1 MLSRGVSARQTV
13 ALQVQQARRFAQQP
27 ALRSNAKAVK
37 PSAAVALASSQSR
50 FVDVSVALELA
61 ETRRAWEHAA
71 GAGQALNYWR
81 SAALAAGACGALGFF
96 DEYEPAACAGS
107 SSDKGEDVVEQA
119 KKKLQELSTSA
130 VAQLAAL
137 LPEDYSNLQKKVDD
151 FLASGQGGQ
160 ISWGFCMG
168 ACSGFALKK
177 VSKLGAVAVG
187 SLFILLQCAS
197 YSGYID
203 VDYKKMERDVK
214 NYLDINKHSQSD
226 VALGTTNGSWADIK
240 MAEGLKKRSNTAQNL
255 MFYVEEQ
262 KRLYQELPFSVLPGM
277 RRQSFQ
283 RERSY
288 SNLRSRS
295 SWGSFTNLV
304 ARGEDQ
310 PLLGAEDE
318 FPEPGYTFPLLL
330 SCGVAL
336 MSAFQFGYNTG
347 ATGGINPAV
356 IFPGHTDLQWAIC
369 VSIFAVGGPI
379 GSLTAGQVSSVLGRK
394 KALLVD
400 SFLFIIAGAIMAFA
414 VNIYALILGRFLVGF
429 ASGTVSVVV
438 PLYLGELAPPNLR
451 GALGTGYQ
459 LFMVMGILAADLM
472 AFGFSGESDGMAQ
485 PGWRFLFGF
494 TAIPGI
500 LQLALASLLTESPRW
515 LLTKNKPKEAAEI
528 LRRLRG
534 SNDVYEEIDS
544 ICSASDNES
553 GANTGIWAV
562 LQDRSIRFPLVVA
575 VVLQLAQ
582 QFSGINA
589 VMFYASSFFQNV
601 GLEDPLVGA
610 TLVYTV
616 NVIST
621 GVALVLMDTA
631 GRRPL
636 LIYSAAG
643 MVVSSVVLTLGLMNL
658 LPFASMAS
666 VGGVMCFVWFFEI
679 GLGPIP
685 WLIVAEMFPAK
696 PRPTAMS
703 IATMVNWSCSFLV
716 GLLFPTMQSLLGKY
730 TFVPFGLALCLALSF
745 ILKYVPETKGKTISE
760 IQAELQLQ
768 QQK

>member
-1 MLSRGVSARQTV
+1 MQ
-13 ALQVQQARRFAQQP
+13 
-27 ALRSNAKAVK
+27 
-37 PSAAVALASSQSR
+37 
-50 FVDVSVALELA
+50 
-61 ETRRAWEHAA
+61 
-71 GAGQALNYWR
+71 
-81 SAALAAGACGALGFF
+81 
-96 DEYEPAACAGS
+96 
-107 SSDKGEDVVEQA
+107 
-119 KKKLQELSTSA
+119 
-130 VAQLAAL
+130 
-137 LPEDYSNLQKKVDD
+137 
-151 FLASGQGGQ
+151 
-160 ISWGFCMG
+160 
-168 ACSGFALKK
+168 
-177 VSKLGAVAVG
+177 
-187 SLFILLQCAS
+187 
-197 YSGYID
+197 
-203 VDYKKMERDVK
+203 
-214 NYLDINKHSQSD
+214 HSQSD
-226 VALGTTNGSWADIK
+226 VALGTNGSWADLKI
-240 MAEGLKKRSNTAQNL
+240 AEGLKKRSNTAQNL
-255 MFYVEEQ
+255 QFYVEEQ

-283 RERSY
+283 RERSF
-288 SNLRSRS
+288 SNLKSRS

-310 PLLGAEDE
+310 PLLGADDD
-318 FPEPGYTFPLLL
+318 
-330 SCGVAL
+330 CGVAL

-347 ATGGINPAV
+347 VTGGINPDI
-356 IFPGHTDLQWAIC
+356 IFPGHSDMQWAVC

-379 GSLTAGQVSSVLGRK
+379 GSLTAGH
-394 KALLVD
+394 ALLVD
-400 SFLFIIAGAIMAFA
+400 SFLFIIAGAIMALS

-459 LFMVMGILAADLM
+459 LFMVMGILAADLL
-472 AFGFSGESDGMAQ
+472 AFKYSGESQGIAQ
-485 PGWRFLFGF
+485 PGWRLLFGF
-494 TAIPGI
+494 TAVPGI

-515 LLTKNKPKEAAEI
+515 LLTKNRPKEAADI

-553 GANTGIWAV
+553 GANTGIWDV
-562 LQDRSIRFPLVVA
+562 LKDRSIRFPLVAA
-575 VVLQLAQ
+575 VVLQVAQ

-589 VMFYASSFFQNV
+589 VMFYASSFFKNV
-601 GLEDPLVGA
+601 GLKDPLVGA

-636 LIYSAAG
+636 LIYSAIG
-643 MVVSSVVLTLGLMNL
+643 MIISSIVLTLGLMNA

-716 GLLFPTMQSLLGKY
+716 GLTFPTMQRELGEY
-730 TFVPFGLALCLALSF
+730 TF
-745 ILKYVPETKGKTISE
+745 GKTIQE
-760 IQAELQLQ
+760 IQDELRLKKKQSMEV
-768 QQK
+768 

>member
-1 MLSRGVSARQTV
+1 MQ
-13 ALQVQQARRFAQQP
+13 
-27 ALRSNAKAVK
+27 
-37 PSAAVALASSQSR
+37 
-50 FVDVSVALELA
+50 
-61 ETRRAWEHAA
+61 
-71 GAGQALNYWR
+71 
-81 SAALAAGACGALGFF
+81 
-96 DEYEPAACAGS
+96 
-107 SSDKGEDVVEQA
+107 
-119 KKKLQELSTSA
+119 
-130 VAQLAAL
+130 
-137 LPEDYSNLQKKVDD
+137 
-151 FLASGQGGQ
+151 
-160 ISWGFCMG
+160 
-168 ACSGFALKK
+168 
-177 VSKLGAVAVG
+177 
-187 SLFILLQCAS
+187 
-197 YSGYID
+197 
-203 VDYKKMERDVK
+203 
-214 NYLDINKHSQSD
+214 HSQSD
-226 VALGTTNGSWADIK
+226 VALGTNGSWADLKI
-240 MAEGLKKRSNTAQNL
+240 AEGLKKRSNTAQNL
-255 MFYVEEQ
+255 QFYVEEQ

-283 RERSY
+283 RERSF
-288 SNLRSRS
+288 SNLKSRS

-310 PLLGAEDE
+310 PLLGADDE

-347 ATGGINPAV
+347 VTGGINPDV
-356 IFPGHTDLQWAIC
+356 IFPGHSDLQWAVC

-400 SFLFIIAGAIMAFA
+400 SFLFIIAGAIMALA
-414 VNIYALILGRFLVGF
+414 VNVYALILGRFLVGF

-459 LFMVMGILAADLM
+459 LFMVIGILAADLL
-472 AFGFSGESDGMAQ
+472 AFKFSGESHGLAQ
-485 PGWRFLFGF
+485 PGWRLLFGF
-494 TAIPGI
+494 TAVPGI

-515 LLTKNKPKEAAEI
+515 LLTKNRPKEAADI

-562 LQDRSIRFPLVVA
+562 LSDRSIRFPLVAA

-589 VMFYASSFFQNV
+589 VMFYASSFFKNV
-601 GLEDPLVGA
+601 GLKDPLVGA

-636 LIYSAAG
+636 LIYSAVG
-643 MVVSSVVLTLGLMNL
+643 MIVSSIVLTLGLMNA

-716 GLLFPTMQSLLGKY
+716 GLMFPTMQRVLGEY
-730 TFVPFGLALCLALSF
+730 TFVPFGIALCLALAF
-745 ILKYVPETKGKTISE
+745 TLKYVPETKGKTIQE
-760 IQAELQLQ
+760 IQDELRDMKHQ
-768 QQK
+768 QSMDV

>member
-1 MLSRGVSARQTV
+1 MQ
-13 ALQVQQARRFAQQP
+13 
-27 ALRSNAKAVK
+27 
-37 PSAAVALASSQSR
+37 
-50 FVDVSVALELA
+50 
-61 ETRRAWEHAA
+61 
-71 GAGQALNYWR
+71 
-81 SAALAAGACGALGFF
+81 
-96 DEYEPAACAGS
+96 
-107 SSDKGEDVVEQA
+107 
-119 KKKLQELSTSA
+119 
-130 VAQLAAL
+130 
-137 LPEDYSNLQKKVDD
+137 
-151 FLASGQGGQ
+151 
-160 ISWGFCMG
+160 
-168 ACSGFALKK
+168 
-177 VSKLGAVAVG
+177 
-187 SLFILLQCAS
+187 
-197 YSGYID
+197 
-203 VDYKKMERDVK
+203 
-214 NYLDINKHSQSD
+214 HSQSD
-226 VALGTTNGSWADIK
+226 VALGTNGSWADLK
-240 MAEGLKKRSNTAQNL
+240 VAEGLKRRCNTAQNL
-255 MFYVEEQ
+255 QFYVEEQ
-262 KRLYQELPFSVLPGM
+262 KRLYHELPFSVLPGM

-283 RERSY
+283 RERS
-288 SNLRSRS
+288 SSSLKTRS

-310 PLLGAEDE
+310 PLLGADDE

-347 ATGGINPAV
+347 VTGGVNPDL
-356 IFPGHTDLQWAIC
+356 IFPGHSDMQWAIC
-369 VSIFAVGGPI
+369 VSIFAIGGPI
-379 GSLTAGQVSSVLGRK
+379 GSLTAGHMSTALGRK

-400 SFLFIIAGAIMAFA
+400 SFLFIIAGAIMALA

-459 LFMVMGILAADLM
+459 LFMVIGVLVAGLLA
-472 AFGFSGESDGMAQ
+472 FSFSGESYGLTQ

-515 LLTKNKPKEAAEI
+515 LLTKNRPKEAADI

-562 LQDRSIRFPLVVA
+562 LTDKSVRFPLVAA
-575 VVLQLAQ
+575 VVLQISQ

-589 VMFYASSFFQNV
+589 VMFYASSFFKNV
-601 GLEDPLVGA
+601 GLKDPLVGA

-616 NVIST
+616 NVLAT

-636 LIYSAAG
+636 LIYSASG
-643 MVVSSVVLTLGLMNL
+643 MIVSSVVLTLGLMDA
-658 LPFASMAS
+658 LPFASMVS

-703 IATMVNWSCSFLV
+703 IATMVNWLCSFLV
-716 GLLFPTMQSLLGKY
+716 GLMFPTMQSSLGQY
-730 TFVPFGLALCLALSF
+730 TFVPFGISLCLALAF
-745 ILKYVPETKGKTISE
+745 IFKYVPETKGKTIQE
-760 IQAELQLQ
+760 IQEELQSKQ
-768 QQK
+768 QSMR

>member
-1 MLSRGVSARQTV
+1 MQ
-13 ALQVQQARRFAQQP
+13 
-27 ALRSNAKAVK
+27 
-37 PSAAVALASSQSR
+37 
-50 FVDVSVALELA
+50 
-61 ETRRAWEHAA
+61 
-71 GAGQALNYWR
+71 
-81 SAALAAGACGALGFF
+81 
-96 DEYEPAACAGS
+96 
-107 SSDKGEDVVEQA
+107 
-119 KKKLQELSTSA
+119 
-130 VAQLAAL
+130 
-137 LPEDYSNLQKKVDD
+137 
-151 FLASGQGGQ
+151 
-160 ISWGFCMG
+160 
-168 ACSGFALKK
+168 
-177 VSKLGAVAVG
+177 
-187 SLFILLQCAS
+187 
-197 YSGYID
+197 
-203 VDYKKMERDVK
+203 
-214 NYLDINKHSQSD
+214 HSQSD
-226 VALGTTNGSWADIK
+226 VALGTNGSWADLKI
-240 MAEGLKKRSNTAQNL
+240 AEGLKKRSNTAQNL
-255 MFYVEEQ
+255 QFYVEEQ

-283 RERSY
+283 RERSF
-288 SNLRSRS
+288 SNLKSRS

-310 PLLGAEDE
+310 PLLGSDDE
-318 FPEPGYTFPLLL
+318 FPEPGYTIPLLL

-347 ATGGINPAV
+347 VTGGINPDV
-356 IFPGHTDLQWAIC
+356 IFPGHSDMQWAIC
-369 VSIFAVGGPI
+369 VSIFAIGGPI
-379 GSLTAGQVSSVLGRK
+379 GSLTAGHVSTVLGRK

-400 SFLFIIAGAIMAFA
+400 SFLFIIAGVFMALS

-459 LFMVMGILAADLM
+459 LFMVIGILASDLL
-472 AFGFSGESDGMAQ
+472 AFSYSGESHGFSD

-494 TAIPGI
+494 TVIPGI

-515 LLTKNKPKEAAEI
+515 LLTKNRPKEAADI

-553 GANTGIWAV
+553 GANTGIWDV
-562 LQDRSIRFPLVVA
+562 LNDRSIRFPLVAA
-575 VVLQLAQ
+575 VVLQVAQ
-582 QFSGINA
+582 QLSGINA
-589 VMFYASSFFQNV
+589 VMFYASSFFKNV
-601 GLEDPLVGA
+601 GLKDPLVGA

-636 LIYSAAG
+636 LIFSTSG
-643 MVVSSVVLTLGLMNL
+643 MILSSVVLTLGLMGA

-716 GLLFPTMQSLLGKY
+716 GLTFPTMQYQLGEY
-730 TFVPFGLALCLALSF
+730 TFVPFCISLCMALAF
-745 ILKYVPETKGKTISE
+745 TLKYVPETKGKTIEE
-760 IQAELQLQ
+760 IQAELNLKQ
-768 QQK
+768 

>member
-1 MLSRGVSARQTV
+1 MQ
-13 ALQVQQARRFAQQP
+13 
-27 ALRSNAKAVK
+27 
-37 PSAAVALASSQSR
+37 
-50 FVDVSVALELA
+50 
-61 ETRRAWEHAA
+61 
-71 GAGQALNYWR
+71 
-81 SAALAAGACGALGFF
+81 
-96 DEYEPAACAGS
+96 
-107 SSDKGEDVVEQA
+107 
-119 KKKLQELSTSA
+119 
-130 VAQLAAL
+130 
-137 LPEDYSNLQKKVDD
+137 
-151 FLASGQGGQ
+151 
-160 ISWGFCMG
+160 
-168 ACSGFALKK
+168 
-177 VSKLGAVAVG
+177 
-187 SLFILLQCAS
+187 
-197 YSGYID
+197 
-203 VDYKKMERDVK
+203 
-214 NYLDINKHSQSD
+214 HSQSD
-226 VALGTTNGSWADIK
+226 VALGTNGSWADLK
-240 MAEGLKKRSNTAQNL
+240 VAEGLKKRCNTAQNL
-255 MFYVEEQ
+255 QFYVEEQ
-262 KRLYQELPFSVLPGM
+262 KRLYHELPFSVLPGM

-283 RERSY
+283 RERSS
-288 SNLRSRS
+288 SNLKTRS

-310 PLLGAEDE
+310 PLLGGDDE

-347 ATGGINPAV
+347 VTGGVNPDI
-356 IFPGHTDLQWAIC
+356 IFPGHSDMQWAIC
-369 VSIFAVGGPI
+369 VSIFAIGGPI
-379 GSLTAGQVSSVLGRK
+379 GSLTAGQVSAALGRK

-400 SFLFIIAGAIMAFA
+400 SFLFIIAGAMMALS

-459 LFMVMGILAADLM
+459 LFMVIGVLVAGLLA
-472 AFGFSGESDGMAQ
+472 FSFSGESDGLTQ

-515 LLTKNKPKEAAEI
+515 LLTKNRPKEAADI

-562 LQDRSIRFPLVVA
+562 LTDKSVRFPLVAA
-575 VVLQLAQ
+575 VVLQISQ

-589 VMFYASSFFQNV
+589 VMFYASSFFKNV
-601 GLEDPLVGA
+601 GLKDPLVGA

-616 NVIST
+616 NVIAT

-636 LIYSAAG
+636 LIYSATG
-643 MVVSSVVLTLGLMNL
+643 MIVSSVVLTLGLMDA
-658 LPFASMAS
+658 LPFASMVS

-703 IATMVNWSCSFLV
+703 IATMVNWLCSFLV
-716 GLLFPTMQSLLGKY
+716 GLLFPTMQSTLGQY
-730 TFVPFGLALCLALSF
+730 TFVPFGISLCLALAF
-745 ILKYVPETKGKTISE
+745 IFKYVPETKGKTIQE
-760 IQAELQLQ
+760 IQEELQMKQ
-768 QQK
+768 QSMK

>member
-1 MLSRGVSARQTV
+1 MQ
-13 ALQVQQARRFAQQP
+13 
-27 ALRSNAKAVK
+27 
-37 PSAAVALASSQSR
+37 
-50 FVDVSVALELA
+50 
-61 ETRRAWEHAA
+61 
-71 GAGQALNYWR
+71 
-81 SAALAAGACGALGFF
+81 
-96 DEYEPAACAGS
+96 
-107 SSDKGEDVVEQA
+107 
-119 KKKLQELSTSA
+119 
-130 VAQLAAL
+130 
-137 LPEDYSNLQKKVDD
+137 
-151 FLASGQGGQ
+151 
-160 ISWGFCMG
+160 
-168 ACSGFALKK
+168 
-177 VSKLGAVAVG
+177 
-187 SLFILLQCAS
+187 
-197 YSGYID
+197 
-203 VDYKKMERDVK
+203 
-214 NYLDINKHSQSD
+214 HSQSD
-226 VALGTTNGSWADIK
+226 VALGTNGSWADLKI
-240 MAEGLKKRSNTAQNL
+240 AEGLKKRSNTAQNL
-255 MFYVEEQ
+255 QFYVEEQ

-283 RERSY
+283 RERSF
-288 SNLRSRS
+288 SNLKSRS

-310 PLLGAEDE
+310 PLLGADDE

-347 ATGGINPAV
+347 VTGGINPDI
-356 IFPGHTDLQWAIC
+356 IFPGHSDIQWAVC

-379 GSLTAGQVSSVLGRK
+379 GSLTAGQVSTALGRK

-400 SFLFIIAGAIMAFA
+400 SFLFIIAGAIMALS

-459 LFMVMGILAADLM
+459 LFMVMGILAADLL
-472 AFGFSGESDGMAQ
+472 AFKYSGESNGLAQ
-485 PGWRFLFGF
+485 PGWRLLFGF
-494 TAIPGI
+494 TAVPGI

-515 LLTKNKPKEAAEI
+515 LLTKNRPKEAADI

-553 GANTGIWAV
+553 GANTGIWDV
-562 LQDRSIRFPLVVA
+562 LKDRSIRFPLVAA
-575 VVLQLAQ
+575 VVLQVAQ

-589 VMFYASSFFQNV
+589 VMFYAM
-601 GLEDPLVGA
+601 
-610 TLVYTV
+610 
-616 NVIST
+616 
-621 GVALVLMDTA
+621 LMDTA

-636 LIYSAAG
+636 LIYSAIG
-643 MVVSSVVLTLGLMNL
+643 MIFSSVVLTLGLMNA

-716 GLLFPTMQSLLGKY
+716 GLMFPTMQRELGEY
-730 TFVPFGLALCLALSF
+730 TFVPFCVSLCMALAF
-745 ILKYVPETKGKTISE
+745 TLKYVPETKGKTIQE
-760 IQAELQLQ
+760 IQDELHLKHKQSMDI
-768 QQK
+768 

>member
-1 MLSRGVSARQTV
+1 MQ
-13 ALQVQQARRFAQQP
+13 
-27 ALRSNAKAVK
+27 
-37 PSAAVALASSQSR
+37 
-50 FVDVSVALELA
+50 
-61 ETRRAWEHAA
+61 
-71 GAGQALNYWR
+71 
-81 SAALAAGACGALGFF
+81 
-96 DEYEPAACAGS
+96 
-107 SSDKGEDVVEQA
+107 
-119 KKKLQELSTSA
+119 
-130 VAQLAAL
+130 
-137 LPEDYSNLQKKVDD
+137 
-151 FLASGQGGQ
+151 
-160 ISWGFCMG
+160 
-168 ACSGFALKK
+168 
-177 VSKLGAVAVG
+177 
-187 SLFILLQCAS
+187 
-197 YSGYID
+197 
-203 VDYKKMERDVK
+203 
-214 NYLDINKHSQSD
+214 HSQSD
-226 VALGTTNGSWADIK
+226 VALGTNGSWADLKI
-240 MAEGLKKRSNTAQNL
+240 AEGLKKRSNTAQNL
-255 MFYVEEQ
+255 QFYVEEQ

-283 RERSY
+283 RERSF
-288 SNLRSRS
+288 SNLKSRS

-304 ARGEDQ
+304 ARAGEEQ
-310 PLLGAEDE
+310 PLLGADDE

-347 ATGGINPAV
+347 VTGGINPDI
-356 IFPGHTDLQWAIC
+356 IFPGHSDMQWAIC

-379 GSLTAGQVSSVLGRK
+379 GSLTAGQVSTALGRK

-400 SFLFIIAGAIMAFA
+400 SFLFIIAGAIMALS

-459 LFMVMGILAADLM
+459 LFMVMGILAADLL
-472 AFGFSGESDGMAQ
+472 AFKYSGESQGIAQ
-485 PGWRFLFGF
+485 PGWRLLFGF
-494 TAIPGI
+494 TAVPGI

-515 LLTKNKPKEAAEI
+515 LLTKNRPKEAADI

-553 GANTGIWAV
+553 GANTGIWDV
-562 LQDRSIRFPLVVA
+562 LRDRSIRFPLVAA
-575 VVLQLAQ
+575 VVLQVAQ

-589 VMFYASSFFQNV
+589 VMFYASSFFKNV
-601 GLEDPLVGA
+601 GLKDPLVGA

-636 LIYSAAG
+636 LIYSAIG
-643 MVVSSVVLTLGLMNL
+643 MIFSSIVLTLGLMNA

-716 GLLFPTMQSLLGKY
+716 GLTFPTMQRELGEY
-730 TFVPFGLALCLALSF
+730 TFVPFCIALCMALAF
-745 ILKYVPETKGKTISE
+745 TLKYIPETKGKTIQE
-760 IQAELQLQ
+760 IQAELHLK
-768 QQK
+768 QQKSMEI